1 MITATVNRF
10 IDFMVKME
18 AEINDLQRP
27 KRETNEF
34 KLFCAIHKLSFEDFN
49 PSKLIKEKWNEL
61 DRVYSYINPIL
72 SKLHSDKKLW
82 FYVPEIHRCII
93 DREHF
98 NHLSIF
104 K

>member
-1 MITATVNRF
+1 MKKTSNLKQPKCKHCKQPFT
-10 IDFMVKME
+10 KTQP
-18 AEINDLQRP
+18 LQVACSYG
-27 KRETNEF
+27 
-34 KLFCAIHKLSFEDFN
+34 CAIELAKPIAKKVIE
-49 PSKLIKEKWNEL
+49 KKWNEL